1 MAYINLKILNKY
13 KDNFN
18 TLYRIIL
25 TELERFNIINYLD
38 ELNDLIKKNYENNSS
53 YSNLLINIMKYLNNI
68 KEEKKK
74 FVFIFDQFKYK
85 YSKNRNSI

>member
-74 FVFIFDQFKYK
+74 FVFIFGQFKYK